1 MIGLWGSQFIP
12 VPFGGVPVAMENN
25 TIFNKSFENLFTA
38 VSYPFL
44 ILGPRLSTNSMAL
57 CQSPYNFISI
67 GRLPIEGIDKCGIF

>member
-1 MIGLWGSQFIP
+1 
-12 VPFGGVPVAMENN
+12 MENN

-67 GRLPIEGIDKCGIF
+67 GRLPIEGIYKCGIFLAIEEFYF